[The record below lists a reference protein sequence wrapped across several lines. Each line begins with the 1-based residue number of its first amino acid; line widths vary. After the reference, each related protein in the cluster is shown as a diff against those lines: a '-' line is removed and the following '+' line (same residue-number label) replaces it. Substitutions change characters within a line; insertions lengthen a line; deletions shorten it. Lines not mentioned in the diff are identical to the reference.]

1 MSLLIFQFAS
11 EKITHYFVFCCIIL
25 IARLIIMTLA
35 MLSDAIILH
44 LTTIIIAPKEN
55 TKYVPLHQT
64 FAHFRYID

>member
-1 MSLLIFQFAS
+1 
-11 EKITHYFVFCCIIL
+11 
-25 IARLIIMTLA
+25 